1 MVGDIIADSRATSPG
16 IRTLGNLLLPRDVVE
31 RARQMTDGPGL
42 DTGFDTI
49 GSEKTALQVID
60 AVAPGGRAVRVGI
73 PAFATRRR

>member
-1 MVGDIIADSRATSPG
+1 
-16 IRTLGNLLLPRDVVE
+16 LLLPRDVVE
-31 RARQMTDGPGL
+31 RARRMTEGLGL

-60 AVAPGGRAVRVGI
+60 AVAPGGQAVLVGI